1 MSFQVLKQGLTTELA
16 QAIRESCPEYLCQD
30 LVFTEAELSCSETDD
45 DDGTQAQFSAL
56 VSGIGVQEYVRAF
69 LNNIATQQRP
79 LSLNIHGTS
88 VEATPMDPPTSPM
101 NGVGRIAGGGGGLAV
116 VLALA
121 ALMLACLVWHW

>member
-30 LVFTEAELSCSETDD
+30 LVFTEAELSCSET
-45 DDGTQAQFSAL
+45 DGTQAQFSAL

-101 NGVGRIAGGGGGLAV
+101 NGVGRIAGPSGLVV